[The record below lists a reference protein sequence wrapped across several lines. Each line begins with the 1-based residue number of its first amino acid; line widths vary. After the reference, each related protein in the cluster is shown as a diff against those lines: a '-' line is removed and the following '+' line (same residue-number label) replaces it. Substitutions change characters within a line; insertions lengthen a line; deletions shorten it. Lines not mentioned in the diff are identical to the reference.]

1 MGRECVSDEMVGV
14 TNGKVLA
21 FGAIEVQL
29 PIFGPAG
36 ADVSGVLEN
45 ILAAMSLMP
54 SA

>member
-1 MGRECVSDEMVGV
+1 MGRGGVSDEMGGI

-21 FGAIEVQL
+21 FGGIEVQL
-29 PIFGPAG
+29 PIFEPAG

-45 ILAAMSLMP
+45 ILAAMSLTP